1 MTYEVRVVDLK
12 QVIDLERVYLTER
25 IYQSVLE
32 SQPPHQIVNLVFT
45 ITD

>member
-12 QVIDLERVYLTER
+12 QVIDLERVYLTEC